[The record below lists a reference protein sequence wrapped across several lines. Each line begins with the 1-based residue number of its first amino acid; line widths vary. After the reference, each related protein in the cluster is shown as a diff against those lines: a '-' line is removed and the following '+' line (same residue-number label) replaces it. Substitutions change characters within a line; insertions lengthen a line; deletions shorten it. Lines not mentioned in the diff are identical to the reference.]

1 MLVRDRM
8 SSPAVTVNPEI
19 PFQDALKLM
28 RERQF
33 RRLPVVDNK
42 GRLVGI
48 VAERDL
54 LYASPSPATSL
65 SVWELNYLL
74 SKITIRELMTKAVI
88 TTTPDTPI
96 EDAAHLMREKRIG
109 GLPVIDDNH
118 RSVGIITETD
128 IFKTFVEMLGGGQ
141 AGLRL
146 SLEIPRKKGVLA
158 QLTQAIFELGG
169 NIISIGSFNLDAP
182 GDDGLV
188 LKVQDVRRDQ
198 LVDTLEAIGD
208 HVIDAREVERHLE
221 LK

>member
-74 SKITIRELMTKAVI
+74 SKITIRELMTKEVI

-221 LK
+221 FR

>member
-109 GLPVIDDNH
+109 GLPVIDDNL
-118 RSVGIITETD
+118 RPVGIITETD

>member
-8 SSPAVTVNPEI
+8 SSPAVTVPPEI
-19 PFQDALKLM
+19 QFQDALKLM

-33 RRLPVVDNK
+33 RRLPVVDNQ

-54 LYASPSPATSL
+54 LYASASPATSL

-74 SKITIRELMTKAVI
+74 SKITIRGLMTKEVI

-118 RSVGIITETD
+118 RPVGIITETD

-169 NIISIGSFNLDAP
+169 TIISIGSFNLDAP

-188 LKVQDVRRDQ
+188 LKVQEVRQDQ

-208 HVIDAREVERHLE
+208 HVSDAREVERHLE

>member
-8 SSPAVTVNPEI
+8 SSPAVTVTSEI

-33 RRLPVVDNK
+33 RRMPVVDNQ
-42 GRLVGI
+42 GRLIGI

-54 LYASPSPATSL
+54 LYASASPATSL

-74 SKITIRELMTKAVI
+74 SKITIRELMTKEVI

-96 EDAAHLMREKRIG
+96 EDAAHLMRQKRIG
-109 GLPVIDDNH
+109 GLPVIDENH
-118 RSVGIITETD
+118 RPVGIITETD

-208 HVIDAREVERHLE
+208 HVSDAREVERHLE